1 MGESVAGP
9 EPRPRLHRLRPRLLS
24 QGATF
29 AEAVRMVVKSGGNWK
44 RPVNRMYTYNFH
56 WRELLP
62 PDDQLPGGQE
72 QPRCERGPS
81 RAPLLLREDLP
92 PPAQW
97 DERGS

>member
-1 MGESVAGP
+1 
-9 EPRPRLHRLRPRLLS
+9 
-24 QGATF
+24 
-29 AEAVRMVVKSGGNWK
+29 MVVKSGGNWK
-44 RPVNRMYTYNFH
+44 RPVNRMYTYNFQVNLCRDRIISNISTIFPD

-72 QPRCERGPS
+72 QPRCERGPA

-97 DERGS
+97 DEVGHLYTYTQPEPRTKY